1 MKSTTATPACKQRST
16 ASASLTACPLGRRR
30 HRPFETSHAR
40 RGTEEDCLSMA
51 ERTASD
57 DPRRHAL
64 ANFNTIAAAYDT
76 LRFVQVCAGRL
87 IELAALPPGRG
98 S

>member
-1 MKSTTATPACKQRST
+1 
-16 ASASLTACPLGRRR
+16 
-30 HRPFETSHAR
+30 
-40 RGTEEDCLSMA
+40 MA

-87 IELAALPPGRG
+87 IELAALPPARG